1 MWMRLRQI
9 AVVASD
15 LQKVGAEITGVLGAE
30 ACFTDPGVKQFG
42 LKNTLWPIGTQ
53 MLEVVTPITDGT
65 AGGRYIER
73 RGGDGGYMVITQ
85 VDDVALGAEPVPPNS
100 ACGSH
105 LTCTT
110 PTKATTAFSFT
121 PATLVV
127 RSSRWTR

>member
-9 AVVASD
+9 AVVAGD
-15 LQKVGAEITGVLGAE
+15 LQKVGSEITGVLGVE

-85 VDDVALGAEPVPPNS
+85 VDDVAHRRQRAADLGVRV
-100 ACGSH
+100 
-105 LTCTT
+105 
-110 PTKATTAFSFT
+110 AFDLHYPDDGHDGIQLLS
-121 PATLVV
+121 LIHI
-127 RSSRWTR
+127 

>member
-53 MLEVVTPITDGT
+53 RLEVVTPIADGT

-73 RGGDGGYMVITQ
+73 RGGDGGDMVSTQ
-85 VDDVALGAEPVPPNS
+85 ANQPG
-100 ACGSH
+100 
-105 LTCTT
+105 
-110 PTKATTAFSFT
+110 
-121 PATLVV
+121 
-127 RSSRWTR
+127 RSS